1 MSSTAPPPPEET
13 EALVTPV
20 TIHFRKNAMGLPK
33 RTIRVCRM
41 SATAAH
47 SGKDLESLAYEKRIS
62 QHALRAAGQ
71 PGKYSML
78 SILNRNKQAVGLDI
92 GSSALKAVELRSS
105 RKGLYELVS
114 LGMEELSP
122 DCIVDGV
129 IISKL
134 PVADG
139 INKIFSQ
146 QRIKNKNVS
155 TSISGHSV
163 IVKKISLPVQSDDDL
178 AESIRW
184 EAEQYIPFDIAD
196 VNLDYQVLGEN
207 SGTGNL
213 DILLVAVKKDKITD
227 YTSVIKMAGKTP
239 ILIDVDA
246 FALQNAYE
254 INYEPSGSETVA
266 LLDIGASTMTI
277 NICSGTDFLFTR
289 DVGVGGYQYTEFMQ
303 KEFNLSYPQAQALK
317 HGQPVEG
324 IDPSDAGHVI
334 ESVTEII
341 CLEIQKTYDFFKST
355 TTVDRIDRMIVSGG
369 AAHTP
374 GLIETL
380 ARKFEIPT
388 EKFNSFK
395 KITFDPKRFS
405 PSMIAERAPDLAIA
419 VGLAIRSV
427 EE

>member
-1 MSSTAPPPPEET
+1 
-13 EALVTPV
+13 
-20 TIHFRKNAMGLPK
+20 
-33 RTIRVCRM
+33 
-41 SATAAH
+41 
-47 SGKDLESLAYEKRIS
+47 
-62 QHALRAAGQ
+62 
-71 PGKYSML
+71 ML
-78 SILNRNKQAVGLDI
+78 SLLNRKKQSIGLDI
-92 GSSALKAVELRSS
+92 GSSTLKAAELRPS
-105 RKGLYELVS
+105 RKNSFELVS
-114 LGMEELSP
+114 LGLEELSP

-134 PVADG
+134 PVSDA
-139 INKIFSQ
+139 INRIFSQ
-146 QRIKNKNVS
+146 QNIRNESVA

-163 IVKKISLPVQSDDDL
+163 IVKKISLPVQSDEDL

-227 YTSVIKMAGKTP
+227 YTSVVKMAGKTP
-239 ILIDVDA
+239 VLVDVDA

-254 INYEPSGSETVA
+254 VNYEPTSKNTVA

-277 NICSGTDFLFTR
+277 NIVSGTDFLFTR
-289 DVGVGGYQYTEFMQ
+289 DVGVGGHQYTEFIQ
-303 KEFNLSYPQAQALK
+303 KEFNLSYAQAQTLK
-317 HGQPVEG
+317 HGEAVEN
-324 IDPSDAGHVI
+324 IDPADARHVI
-334 ESVTEII
+334 DSVTEII

-355 TTVDRIDRMIVSGG
+355 TTVDHIERMIISGG

-380 ARKFEIPT
+380 ARKFEIPA
-388 EKFNSFK
+388 EKFDSFR

-405 PSMIAERAPDLAIA
+405 SSMIADRAPDLAIA
-419 VGLAIRSV
+419 IGLALRSA

>member
-1 MSSTAPPPPEET
+1 
-13 EALVTPV
+13 
-20 TIHFRKNAMGLPK
+20 
-33 RTIRVCRM
+33 
-41 SATAAH
+41 
-47 SGKDLESLAYEKRIS
+47 
-62 QHALRAAGQ
+62 
-71 PGKYSML
+71 ML
-78 SILNRNKQAVGLDI
+78 SLLNRNKQAVGLDI
-92 GSSALKAVELRSS
+92 GSSTLKAVELRSS
-105 RKGLYELVS
+105 RNGAYELVS
-114 LGMEELSP
+114 LGIEELSP

-129 IISKL
+129 IISKI

-139 INKIFSQ
+139 INKIFTHQ
-146 QRIKNKNVS
+146 AIKNGRVN

-207 SGTGNL
+207 AGTGNL

-227 YTSVIKMAGKTP
+227 YTSVIKMAGKVP
-239 ILIDVDA
+239 VLMDVDA

-254 INYEPSGSETVA
+254 VNYEPTGKDTVA
-266 LLDIGASTMTI
+266 LLDMGASTMTI
-277 NICSGTDFLFTR
+277 NIVCGTDFLFTR
-289 DVGVGGYQYTEFMQ
+289 DVGVGGHQYTEFIQ
-303 KEFNLSYPQAQALK
+303 KEFNLNYSQAKSLK
-317 HGQPVEG
+317 HGEPVDG
-324 IDPSDAGHVI
+324 IDPAEAHRVI

-380 ARKFEIPT
+380 SKKFEVPV
-388 EKFNSFK
+388 EKFDSFR
-395 KITFDPKRFS
+395 KISFDPKRFS
-405 PSMIAERAPDLAIA
+405 ASMIADRAPDFAIA
-419 VGLAIRSV
+419 VGLALRSA

>member
-1 MSSTAPPPPEET
+1 
-13 EALVTPV
+13 
-20 TIHFRKNAMGLPK
+20 
-33 RTIRVCRM
+33 
-41 SATAAH
+41 
-47 SGKDLESLAYEKRIS
+47 
-62 QHALRAAGQ
+62 
-71 PGKYSML
+71 ML
-78 SILNRNKQAVGLDI
+78 NPLNRNKQSIGLDI
-92 GSSALKAVELRSS
+92 GSSSLKAAELRPS
-105 RKGLYELVS
+105 RRGGYELVS
-114 LGMEELSP
+114 LGIEELSP

-129 IISKL
+129 IISKI
-134 PVADG
+134 PVSDA
-139 INKIFSQ
+139 INSIFTQ
-146 QRIKNKNVS
+146 QSIKNGRIV

-163 IVKKISLPVQSDDDL
+163 IVKKISLPVQSDDL

-207 SGTGNL
+207 AGTGNL

-239 ILIDVDA
+239 VVVDVDA

-254 INYEPSGSETVA
+254 INYEPTSNSTVA

-277 NICSGTDFLFTR
+277 NIVSGTDFLFTR
-289 DVGVGGYQYTEFMQ
+289 DVGVGGHQYTEFIQ
-303 KEFNLSYPQAQALK
+303 KEFNLNHNQAQNLK
-317 HGQPVEG
+317 HGEAVEN
-324 IDPSDAGHVI
+324 INPDEARHVI
-334 ESVTEII
+334 DSVTEII

-380 ARKFEIPT
+380 ARKFEIPAET
-388 EKFNSFK
+388 FDSFK

-405 PSMIAERAPDLAIA
+405 SSMIADRAPDLAIA
-419 VGLAIRSV
+419 IGLALRSA